1 MEKKEY
7 MKNWRIQNKLK
18 IQEYIA
24 KYKKENRERVL
35 AVQRILNHKNYIPKP
50 KKQKEFKSK
59 PNPKPKPRFQITKGI
74 FIQF

>member
-1 MEKKEY
+1 

-50 KKQKEFKSK
+50 KKQKELKEPKSK
-59 PNPKPKPRFQITKGI
+59 PKPKPTFQITKGI

>member
-1 MEKKEY
+1 